1 MSLQC
6 VLLETPSSG
15 NENSTIYE
23 KYAKACLRDSLLRN
37 EAPFSAYLL
46 YKQPGIISEDSSIE
60 KTRSIEAELSWSKVC
75 SKVVVYNDYGISYD
89 MKKNIENALKEKD
102 HIVEYRSLGDP
113 FFKPTRIRSQS
124 VPPPIV
130 SSPVKPPYDGPT
142 IFK

>member
-15 NENSTIYE
+15 SESSVIYE

-37 EAPFSAYLL
+37 EAPLSAYLL

-60 KTRSIEAELSWSKVC
+60 KIRSIEAELSWSKFC
-75 SKVVVYNDYGISYD
+75 NKLVVYNDYGITSD
-89 MKKNIENALKEKD
+89 MRKSIENALKEKD

-113 FFKPTRIRSQS
+113 FFKPSRIR
-124 VPPPIV
+124 
-130 SSPVKPPYDGPT
+130 
-142 IFK
+142 